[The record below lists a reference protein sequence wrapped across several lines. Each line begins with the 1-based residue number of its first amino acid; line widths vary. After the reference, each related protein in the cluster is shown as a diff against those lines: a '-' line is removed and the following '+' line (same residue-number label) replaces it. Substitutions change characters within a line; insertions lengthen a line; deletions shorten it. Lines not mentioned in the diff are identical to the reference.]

1 MTKFFLKLVFGTFR
15 HFLHILFIQKRYFL
29 DKSGNNLPN
38 IGDSTISLNFVQSLQ
53 NVLQKHT
60 RSDHFFGEQE
70 FGYMFYIT
78 NKTLLIDLR
87 YIASFLKNTQRA
99 RDEFWKKFE
108 SLLQQP
114 MHDLFTVYI
123 EDLLQILAYEL
134 FEGLFNI
141 ISNMIIKQG
150 L

>member
-1 MTKFFLKLVFGTFR
+1 
-15 HFLHILFIQKRYFL
+15 
-29 DKSGNNLPN
+29 
-38 IGDSTISLNFVQSLQ
+38 
-53 NVLQKHT
+53 
-60 RSDHFFGEQE
+60 
-70 FGYMFYIT
+70 MFYIT
-78 NKTLLIDLR
+78 NQTLLIDLR